1 MKVLINPLVKV
12 RDVDGNILGS
22 KVEYYYDEVFE
33 VAQPFFFVD
42 NADITLE
49 SGDPQ
54 FFYYKDDTGEI
65 IKYIRP
71 EPVIIPA
78 APVAPQKTMEQ
89 LIEEAVAAKLAEM
102 LAANSTSNTSPD
114 TTSP

>member
-12 RDVDGNILGS
+12 TDNNGNILGS
-22 KVEYYYDEVFE
+22 RVEYYYDEVFE
-33 VAQPFFFVD
+33 VAPPFFFVN

-71 EPVIIPA
+71 VPEPRPA
-78 APVAPQKTMEQ
+78 AEPTKTLEQ
-89 LIEEAVAAKLAEM
+89 IIADMVAAKLAEM
-102 LAANSTSNTSPD
+102 AAANTGTS
-114 TTSP
+114 